1 VIEPFTLRS
10 LQITL
15 LKYFQ
20 TTMFYMQNL
29 YVNLKLLVLQ
39 LLFFVRAHL
48 RSGRRLFAVSSLVG
62 VFALVA
68 CSPKPLSFNGVDITG
83 SDSGRT
89 LQWTGANGQV
99 QQLKDLKGRVA
110 LVFFGYS
117 QCPDVCPT
125 SLTELKEIKE
135 SLGPEGKKVQVIFI
149 TVDPERDTPEV
160 LKAYVANF
168 GDDIIS
174 ISPEPEQLKA
184 WAKEFNIYYDR
195 VNGPTPTSYTMEH
208 TAGYYIYDTQARLRL
223 FSRYGTPKDALS
235 ADIQTLLKDA
245 KS

>member
-1 VIEPFTLRS
+1 MALLSSLHPKLQDHLYSMAHSMHILSPIQKSSLAALRVCS
-10 LQITL
+10 
-15 LKYFQ
+15 
-20 TTMFYMQNL
+20 
-29 YVNLKLLVLQ
+29 Q
-39 LLFFVRAHL
+39 LSQSFVRAGL
-48 RSGRRLFAVSSLVG
+48 ALGACLTVLG
-62 VFALVA
+62 LVA

-83 SDSGRT
+83 ADSGRT
-89 LQWTGANGQV
+89 LAWTGANGQV

-135 SLGPEGKKVQVIFI
+135 SLGRQGQKVQVIFI

-223 FSRYGTPKDALS
+223 FSRYGTPKEALS

>member
-1 VIEPFTLRS
+1 MQLWTKGLKKRV
-10 LQITL
+10 QTL
-15 LKYFQ
+15 L
-20 TTMFYMQNL
+20 
-29 YVNLKLLVLQ
+29 
-39 LLFFVRAHL
+39 AC
-48 RSGRRLFAVSSLVG
+48 SSLLLLTV
-62 VFALVA
+62 LVA
-68 CSPKPLSFNGVDITG
+68 CTPKPLNFNGVDITG

-89 LQWTGANGQV
+89 LEWLDASGRTK
-99 QQLKDLKGRVA
+99 QLKDLKGRVA

-125 SLTELKEIKE
+125 SLTELREIKE
-135 SLGPEGKKVQVIFI
+135 SLGPEGQKVQVIFI

-160 LKAYVANF
+160 LQAYVSNF
-168 GDDIIS
+168 GQDIIS
-174 ISPEPEQLKA
+174 ISPSPEQLKA

-223 FSRYGTPKDALS
+223 FSRYGTPKDALQ

>member
-1 VIEPFTLRS
+1 MMLN
-10 LQITL
+10 
-15 LKYFQ
+15 
-20 TTMFYMQNL
+20 MQNL
-29 YVNLKLLVLQ
+29 LSPLKFVAPQ
-39 LLFFVRAHL
+39 LLFFVRGTWGLARGL
-48 RSGRRLFAVSSLVG
+48 KA
-62 VFALVA
+62 VFALMGFLVLVA
-68 CSPKPLSFNGVDITG
+68 CSPKPLNFNGVDITG

-135 SLGPEGKKVQVIFI
+135 SLGPEGQKVQVIFI

-168 GDDIIS
+168 GEDIIS

-208 TAGYYIYDTQARLRL
+208 TAGYYIYDTQTRIRL

-235 ADIQTLLKDA
+235 ADILTLLKDG